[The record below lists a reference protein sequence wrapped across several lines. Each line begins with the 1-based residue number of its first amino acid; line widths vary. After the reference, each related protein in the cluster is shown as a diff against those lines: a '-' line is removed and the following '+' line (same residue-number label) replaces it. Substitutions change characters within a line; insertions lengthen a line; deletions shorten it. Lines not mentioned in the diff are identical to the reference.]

1 MPKGSDAAKGDA
13 QSTGRPT
20 SRNATRSSTECS
32 CDCGDPQ
39 ATRLSLHNFQNVV
52 HGMGEYL
59 LCECTFCGPTLEDG
73 SRRCTVEVD
82 PIVDFLV
89 PRFESRETYV
99 PVLFC
104 GDCRGHNIQLMRLRK
119 RAKTKDHRE
128 AECGGRAANAE
139 VATG

>member
-1 MPKGSDAAKGDA
+1 MPKGGDDAKGAA
-13 QSTGRPT
+13 QSTGRPAN
-20 SRNATRSSTECS
+20 RNAKRSSTECR

-39 ATRLSLHNFQNVV
+39 ATLTLQNFQNFV
-52 HGMGEYL
+52 HGMGDV
-59 LCECTFCGPTLEDG
+59 LCECTFCGPTLGDA

-82 PIVDFLV
+82 PIVEVLFPQV
-89 PRFESRETYV
+89 ESQGKYV

-104 GDCRGHNIQLMRLRK
+104 DDCRGRNIQLMRPRK